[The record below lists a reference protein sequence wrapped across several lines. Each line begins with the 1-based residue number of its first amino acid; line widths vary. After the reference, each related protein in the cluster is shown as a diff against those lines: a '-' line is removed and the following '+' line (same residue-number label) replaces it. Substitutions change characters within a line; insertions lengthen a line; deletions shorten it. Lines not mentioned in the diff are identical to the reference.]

1 MRVLAIDTSSN
12 VATVAVMEDELLLG
26 EYILNHKKTHSQKI
40 MTMIEQILSELE
52 LNVQDIDIFAAAIGP
67 GSFTGLR
74 IGVATV
80 KALAHA
86 TGKPVVSVGTLE
98 ALAYNVPY
106 AEHIIVPIMD
116 ARRDNVFTA
125 SYIWDEGFKEIGEP
139 EAISIDECLESCGE
153 FLDTIFVG
161 DGVKVHR
168 EYIKEKLGDK
178 AIFPPANALNSR
190 ASSVAAL
197 ALDKAKRGETQSYL
211 EMKPYYI
218 RSDHGGFELK
228 GHIIEHLKEKG
239 IEVKDFGTYSEAS
252 VDYPDCAK
260 PVCKAVL
267 DGECECGIL
276 ICGTGIGISMAANK
290 FKGIRAALC
299 GDVFSAKMSKEHNN
313 ANIICMGGRVL
324 GRELANMIV
333 DTYLEAEFQ
342 GGRHADRIKKIHEI
356 ETM

>member
-40 MTMIEQILSELE
+40 MTMIEQLLSDLE
-52 LNVQDIDIFAAAIGP
+52 LKVDDIDVFAASTGP

-116 ARRDNVFTA
+116 ARRNNVFTA

-139 EAISIDECLESCGE
+139 EGITIEECVASCGE

-161 DGVKVHR
+161 DGVAVHHD
-168 EYIKEKLGDK
+168 YIVEKLGEH
-178 AIFPPANALNSR
+178 AIFPHGASLNSR

-197 ALDKAKRGETQSYL
+197 AMEKAKRGETQSYL

-218 RSDHGGFELK
+218 KKSQAE
-228 GHIIEHLKEKG
+228 
-239 IEVKDFGTYSEAS
+239 
-252 VDYPDCAK
+252 
-260 PVCKAVL
+260 
-267 DGECECGIL
+267 
-276 ICGTGIGISMAANK
+276 
-290 FKGIRAALC
+290 
-299 GDVFSAKMSKEHNN
+299 
-313 ANIICMGGRVL
+313 
-324 GRELANMIV
+324 RELEEKE
-333 DTYLEAEFQ
+333 D
-342 GGRHADRIKKIHEI
+342 KK
-356 ETM
+356 